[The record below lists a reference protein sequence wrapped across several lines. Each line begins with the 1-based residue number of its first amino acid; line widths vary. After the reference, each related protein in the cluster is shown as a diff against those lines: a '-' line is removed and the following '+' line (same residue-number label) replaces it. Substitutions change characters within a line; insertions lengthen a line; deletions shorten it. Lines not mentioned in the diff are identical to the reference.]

1 MIPAQQLRKAQAEN
15 DAQRKERKAQKEAE
29 FKPRF
34 AAACGKYKTKILDE
48 AAAAMDH
55 VRSKRLNYKYIML
68 DHTYLVDSTDGY
80 AYTTMLYGF
89 WNKEKNSF
97 DDSIFAENEV
107 EKPFELAV
115 KELDALGYK
124 LENVSDS
131 GRSKRLYIKL
141 SWDSAD
147 DQAAPAARADE

>member
-1 MIPAQQLRKAQAEN
+1 MISAAQFRKAQVEN

-34 AAACGKYKTKILDE
+34 VAACGKYKTKILDE
-48 AAAAMDH
+48 ASAAMEH

-89 WNKEKNSF
+89 WNKESNSF
-97 DDSIFAENEV
+97 DDSVFAANEV
-107 EKPFELAV
+107 EKPFDLAA
-115 KELDALGYK
+115 KELLELGYK
-124 LENVSDS
+124 LENVSDA

-141 SWDSAD
+141 SWDT
-147 DQAAPAARADE
+147 AAPSEDE